1 MFSVRHFIKCNHS
14 LRLITVLLYGKTT
27 MFRRSQSKLSER
39 AQYLLRVLVERY
51 IRDGQPVGSRTL
63 SRDSD
68 IDLSPATIRNVMA
81 DLEEMGLIFSPH
93 TSSGRIPTALGYRL
107 FVDTLLQLKPLQ
119 QSEEALLRSQFNAG
133 LERQPNA
140 QRLLEQT
147 SDLLSEITRFAGV
160 VMLPRRHTST
170 LRHIEFL
177 PLSAQRV
184 LAILVFNDY
193 EVQNRIIQTP
203 REYSSVELERMSN
216 YLNASFSGKGIEQ
229 VRVTLLTELQ
239 QTRRDIDETM
249 QIAIT
254 IASQALDTKD
264 EEQRDFVLSG
274 QTNLMEVDDLSNL
287 DKLRG
292 LFTAFNQKR
301 DILRL
306 LDQALT
312 AQGVQIFIGEESGY
326 QVFDDCSVVASP
338 YTLNGEVIG
347 VLGVIGPTRMSYAR
361 VIPIVDLTA
370 QLLGSALNQH

>member
-1 MFSVRHFIKCNHS
+1 MS
-14 LRLITVLLYGKTT
+14 
-27 MFRRSQSKLSER
+27 RRSQNKLSER

-63 SRDSD
+63 SRDSEL
-68 IDLSPATIRNVMA
+68 DLSPATIRNVMA

-107 FVDTLLQLKPLQ
+107 FVDTMLQIKPLQ
-119 QSEEALLRSQFNAG
+119 ESDESLLRRQFNAG
-133 LERQPNA
+133 LERQPSA

-160 VMLPRRHTST
+160 VMLPRRHAST

-177 PLSAQRV
+177 PLSTQRV

-193 EVQNRIIQTP
+193 EVQNRIVQTP
-203 REYSSVELERMSN
+203 REYGAAELERMSN
-216 YLNASFSGKGIEQ
+216 YLNASFSGRGIDH
-229 VRVTLLTELQ
+229 VRATLLKELQ

-264 EEQRDFVLSG
+264 EDDEGDFVLSG

-287 DKLRG
+287 DKLRS

-338 YTLNGEVIG
+338 YTHNGEVIG
-347 VLGVIGPTRMSYAR
+347 VLGVIGPTRMSYER